1 VNLHSIHFVECN
13 EAWGACTSLCVI
25 MLGACELITSRV
37 LYGSSLCKNEPIS
50 DLHLVTAACLLNLA
64 RWALVVS
71 FHRHHLFGRSYAFT
85 WLFSLSWGTAAMSG
99 FISQPLDHYTFWA
112 VPPLPEPVATLYT
125 TRSSRTSL
133 LYALFWL
140 VKNEK
145 IAEYFSLF
153 DSLKRI
159 KMEVYFQLFSD
170 RLKTKRSPSLPS
182 WLVKRK

>member
-1 VNLHSIHFVECN
+1 MYLDLHY
-13 EAWGACTSLCVI
+13 
-25 MLGACELITSRV
+25 MLGGMRTDNKHSFSFQACVNMKPNPSRV
-37 LYGSSLCKNEPIS
+37 LYGSSLCKNEPVF
-50 DLHLVTAACLLNLA
+50 DWHLVIAFYLLNFA

-71 FHRHHLFGRSYAFT
+71 FHRHHLFGWSVAFT
-85 WLFSLSWGTAAMSG
+85 WLFFLSWGTAAMSG
-99 FISQPLDHYTFWA
+99 FIGQPLDHYTFWA

-159 KMEVYFQLFSD
+159 KMEVRFLALF
-170 RLKTKRSPSLPS
+170 RPFKGEKIAEFALLTR
-182 WLVKRK
+182 

>member
-1 VNLHSIHFVECN
+1 MKLGGHVPRFALYAGGMRTDSKHSFSFQACVNMKPN
-13 EAWGACTSLCVI
+13 P
-25 MLGACELITSRV
+25 SRV

-50 DLHLVTAACLLNLA
+50 VLHLVTAAYLLNTA

-71 FHRHHLFGRSYAFT
+71 SHCYHLFGWSYAFT
-85 WLFSLSWGTAAMSG
+85 CLFILSWGTAAMSG

-125 TRSSRTSL
+125 TRSSRTSP

-159 KMEVYFQLFSD
+159 KMEVCF
-170 RLKTKRSPSLPS
+170 
-182 WLVKRK
+182 